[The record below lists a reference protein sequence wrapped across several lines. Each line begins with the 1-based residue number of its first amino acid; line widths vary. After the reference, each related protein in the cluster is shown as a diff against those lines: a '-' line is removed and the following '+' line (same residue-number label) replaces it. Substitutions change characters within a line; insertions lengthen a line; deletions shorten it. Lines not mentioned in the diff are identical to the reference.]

1 MPISWER
8 MNASE
13 KLDTLRAEVH
23 SLKRV
28 TDSVARRIEEIQK
41 ELGAVA
47 SLVTD
52 AQQALLTAGE
62 LVEEAAR
69 GPSRTRRVEE
79 DKNLSD

>member
-1 MPISWER
+1 MAA
-8 MNASE
+8 NE

-52 AQQALLTAGE
+52 AQQALVTAGE
-62 LVEEAAR
+62 LVEETAR
-69 GPSRTRRVEE
+69 GRSGTRREE
-79 DKNLSD
+79 DKNFSD